1 MAHLS
6 DEHLKAAQAVVDRV
20 GAYQE
25 SAPDRDTAKELR
37 DGMAEAG
44 VSLEDQDL
52 ATLVEAIDD
61 RGVVDVAEVLG

>member
-6 DEHLKAAQAVVDRV
+6 DEHLKAAQAVVERV

-25 SAPDRDTAKELR
+25 TAPDRDTAKELR
-37 DGMAEAG
+37 DGMEEAG
-44 VSLEDQDL
+44 VALSDGDL
-52 ATLVEAIDD
+52 ATLVDAIDD

>member
-52 ATLVEAIDD
+52 AALVEAIDD

>member
-6 DEHLKAAQAVVDRV
+6 DDHLKAAQAVVERV

-25 SAPDRDTAKELR
+25 SAPDRDTERELR
-37 DGMAEAG
+37 EGFSEAG
-44 VSLEDQDL
+44 VPLNDEDL
-52 ATLVEAIDD
+52 AILVAAIDD

>member
-6 DEHLKAAQAVVDRV
+6 DEHLKAAQAVVERV

-37 DGMAEAG
+37 NGLDEAG
-44 VSLEDQDL
+44 VSLSDDDL
-52 ATLVEAIDD
+52 ATLVDAIDD
-61 RGVVDVAEVLG
+61 RGVVDVSEVLG